1 MDVFDLYA
9 KLSLNSEEYDKGLGD
24 AKGKASEF
32 AGAVGNVIG
41 GATAAVGAA
50 VGAAAAGVVSLV
62 KQSVESFAEYEQL
75 VGGVETLFK
84 DSADTVQNYANEAY
98 KTAGLSAN
106 EYMAT
111 VTSFSASLLQS
122 LGGDTQAAAE
132 LADQA
137 IIDMSDNANKMGT
150 DMASI
155 QNAYQGFAKQ
165 NYTMLD
171 NLKLGYGGTKEE
183 MDRLIADAEKLDS
196 SFSVVRDGNGKLS
209 YSFADIV
216 KAIHIVQDEMGITGT
231 TAAEAE
237 KTISGSWNM
246 VKASWQNLVTS
257 LSGGGKDLS
266 ESIGALVESAK
277 TFAGNLIPVVK
288 EALSGVAQLIRDLA
302 PVIAAELPGLISEVV
317 PILLDAA
324 VTIVESLT
332 QALPE
337 LIDSL
342 MQSLSDILPQIAD
355 TVVGLLDGLVGTLI
369 PALLQVAGQLILEL
383 GAAILENLPE
393 LMNTAVAV
401 IMGFIDFMIEAL
413 PMLITIATQIIL
425 SLATFI
431 AENAE
436 MIISGVIALILAIVQ
451 ALLDNMP
458 TLIEAGLIIIK
469 GLVDGLLSNL
479 PEISDAVVLIIVTLV
494 KTIIENLPL
503 ILKAAIE
510 IGLKIVAGVV
520 AAIPN
525 LIISVGKMLGIVQDT
540 KDQIDDHSTKME
552 KSVNTST
559 TGISSDIDDMLDN
572 LNKKTS
578 SAKSTMKSTSSYVS
592 SAKDDMNKKADDLKK
607 TAVEVQKSTIQS
619 YETISGVVSISRASL
634 ATTYAKMEED
644 IQGLIIKFEE
654 LGAVNAEP
662 KVDASGVEKGCEAIV
677 TAVDKAIAALKKLND
692 SSAGGGGGF
701 GGGHASGGWMEAG
714 TTYLVGELGP
724 ELVTPSRSGYVH
736 TASET
741 ASMLGGSPVIN
752 INIGGDVYDD
762 EFSMKRK
769 LRNAVQDVL
778 EEQMAYG

>member
-122 LGGDTQAAAE
+122 LGGDTQAAAD

-137 IIDMSDNANKMGT
+137 IIDMADNANKMGT
-150 DMASI
+150 DMSSI

-257 LSGGGKDLS
+257 MSGGGKDLS

-288 EALSGVAQLIRDLA
+288 EALTGVAELIRELA
-302 PVIAAELPGLISEVV
+302 PIIAAELPGLIAEVV
-317 PILLDAA
+317 PMLLEAA
-324 VTIVESLT
+324 MSIVESLT

-337 LIDSL
+337 LIDSI
-342 MQSLSDILPQIAD
+342 MQTVSDILPQIAE
-355 TVVGLLDGLVGTLI
+355 TVVSLLNVLVGTII
-369 PALLQVAGQLILEL
+369 PSLLEVAGQLILAL
-383 GAAILENLPE
+383 GAAILENLPL
-393 LMNTAVAV
+393 LMETAVSV

-413 PMLITIATQIIL
+413 PLLITIATQIIM
-425 SLATFI
+425 SLATYI

-436 MIISGVIALILAIVQ
+436 MIITGVIALIMAIIQ
-451 ALLDNMP
+451 SLLSNMP
-458 TLIEAGLIIIK
+458 TLIQAGLIIIK

-479 PEISDAVVLIIVTLV
+479 PEISDAVVILIVTMV
-494 KTIIENLPL
+494 TTIIENLPM

-540 KDQIDDHSTKME
+540 KDQIDDHSTKMQD
-552 KSVNTST
+552 SVNTST
-559 TGISSDIDDMLDN
+559 TGINSDLDSMINN
-572 LNKKTS
+572 LNSKTGNM
-578 SAKSTMKSTSSYVS
+578 KSTLKSTSSYVS
-592 SAKDDMNKKADDLKK
+592 TAKDDMNKKADDLQN
-607 TAVEVQKSTIQS
+607 TAVEVQRATIIA
-619 YETISGVVSISRASL
+619 YENIEGIVAHSRASL
-634 ATTYAKMEED
+634 QSSYEDMEED
-644 IQGLIIKFEE
+644 IQGLIVKFEE
-654 LGAVNAEP
+654 LANVDCMP
-662 KVDASGVEKGCEAIV
+662 KVDPSNVVEGCDAIV
-677 TAVDKAIAALKKLND
+677 EACDRAIAALKKLSGA
-692 SSAGGGGGF
+692 SSGGGGGF